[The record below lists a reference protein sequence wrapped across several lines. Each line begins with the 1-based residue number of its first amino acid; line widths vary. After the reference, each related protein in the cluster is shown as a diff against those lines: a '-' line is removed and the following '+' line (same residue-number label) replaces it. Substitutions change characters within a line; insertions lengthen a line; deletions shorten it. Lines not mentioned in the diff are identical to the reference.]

1 MDNGINEERKA
12 KIKDFEFDAEGYLH
26 FTVEIDGYG
35 LEGLFRIYEPANGNS
50 MELVSIDYGYLHP
63 DIANEWS
70 LIENELIE
78 HGKAYYKEFIENM
91 SWERKLTDAM
101 NLLGYERIELDRD
114 SLATVGFFNSETK
127 KQILCD
133 GWDGIYDFLCENIP
147 KDDIKAEL
155 VDELIKFNGKI
166 EYYTL
171 GLSNDIDEVLPTF
184 YGEFSDVMERY
195 QSFSAGKIIG
205 IHITE
210 GNQEE
215 HIAIGRYS
223 SSENEYEILEETVFR
238 DKIWNKFPV
247 MTRLLDGYEDL
258 VEKLNYDKAYMAGC
272 ELLSGLKDKI
282 ISESQKG
289 NVWGEWTGRVVNSH
303 RPQDYVEIDINANQK
318 TKKMQIEV
326 KAIRANEILENSV
339 FMYNI
344 NDKINWESI
353 YDTLRISINL
363 IGTDYEYP
371 FKIYSPDIKNSGM
384 YIEHYKMLQDL
395 GYDEKPHMPFTFQ
408 VGTEVEIDTT
418 LANMTADEKQAFI
431 DSVEMRR
438 DWSEQVPEFEQKLY
452 LAIIDERGENKEYSN
467 LVGKIEYLGFE
478 GEVAESVS
486 YTDVDEFLDAIY
498 EIDYCGMPASVKIY
512 EGNESSRVLE
522 RIKDI
527 RSTLSWS
534 YRYLGNPETLNE
546 KKSKLMESKQT
557 KNPEKDSNFR
567 KSNLLG
573 KGR

>member
-12 KIKDFEFDAEGYLH
+12 MIKDFEFDDEGYLH

-78 HGKAYYKEFIENM
+78 HGKVYYKEFIENM

-258 VEKLNYDKAYMAGC
+258 VEKLNYDKAYMIGC
-272 ELLSGLKDKI
+272 D
-282 ISESQKG
+282 
-289 NVWGEWTGRVVNSH
+289 
-303 RPQDYVEIDINANQK
+303 
-318 TKKMQIEV
+318 
-326 KAIRANEILENSV
+326 
-339 FMYNI
+339 
-344 NDKINWESI
+344 
-353 YDTLRISINL
+353 
-363 IGTDYEYP
+363 
-371 FKIYSPDIKNSGM
+371 
-384 YIEHYKMLQDL
+384 
-395 GYDEKPHMPFTFQ
+395 
-408 VGTEVEIDTT
+408 
-418 LANMTADEKQAFI
+418 MTADEKQAFI

-438 DWSEQVPEFEQKLY
+438 DWSELVPEFEQKLY
-452 LAIIDERGENKEYSN
+452 LAIIDERSENKEYSN

-478 GEVAESVS
+478 GEVAESIS

-512 EGNESSRVLE
+512 EGNESNRILE
-522 RIKDI
+522 RINDI

-546 KKSKLMESKQT
+546 KKSKLLESKQT
-557 KNPEKDSNFR
+557 KNPEKDSNLR